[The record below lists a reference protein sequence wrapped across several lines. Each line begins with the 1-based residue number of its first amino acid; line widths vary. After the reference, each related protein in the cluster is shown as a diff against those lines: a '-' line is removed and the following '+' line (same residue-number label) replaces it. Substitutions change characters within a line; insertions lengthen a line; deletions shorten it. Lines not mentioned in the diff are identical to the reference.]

1 VAFKAVERL
10 MLRAYS
16 RTLVLASIMEN
27 AAVDLH
33 RTIAA
38 VFGAVAALV
47 AGNAMLGLFF
57 WGEEEINLGFL

>member
-1 VAFKAVERL
+1 
-10 MLRAYS
+10 
-16 RTLVLASIMEN
+16 MEN
-27 AAVDLH
+27 AVVDLH

-57 WGEEEINLGFL
+57 WGGDERRLTPGFYD